1 MDNDGCHGERERHS
15 HHKSLSVGAH
25 HVVLDMCE
33 MGGGQNFKF
42 HYQGPDTGVAKVK
55 VPSSVLRHEAKAQWG
70 AMLTTFSL
78 VTRSGS
84 PKRPQDARNALS
96 ILDATHAQLPSCR
109 TAWSATTSTAEHN
122 AKSQI

>member
-1 MDNDGCHGERERHS
+1 MYLNGEKIVDNDGCHGERERHS

-78 VTRSGS
+78 VTRSWIPKKATAIPRELGCK
-84 PKRPQDARNALS
+84 KRPIHS
-96 ILDATHAQLPSCR
+96 
-109 TAWSATTSTAEHN
+109 
-122 AKSQI
+122 